1 MLLIYNQP
9 TIYIGDFV
17 GLTNTNFPYS
27 DMRALAA
34 HVAACFPDTRFFLC
48 TDEAMPFITGAE
60 LFDLCSH
67 AAAVLDGSG
76 APRHIAIL
84 GPSSAAWLAGYFAV
98 LSAGRVIVPLHDGMQ
113 RQELADCLALSD
125 CGLLLYDERR
135 RETAEALSRAVP
147 GLQILEL
154 HTFIQML
161 RKEERA
167 FLPDLKPDAVAA
179 MYFTSGTTG
188 KARCVMLTHRNM
200 GSQISA
206 ITEAIPLS
214 ENDAGLSLLPLSHT
228 FEMMTY
234 VAGALHCGGTLYL
247 NESVRTVKKNLREKR
262 PTILVCVPLIL
273 QSLHKEILST
283 ARKQGRLEKLQ
294 RALRLNAALQRVGID
309 LSERLFGELRGLLG
323 GRLKTVICGGAALDA
338 ELMGFFKALGIEVL
352 QGYGITEC
360 SPVVSVNRPGKNVI
374 GSVGRPLSC
383 CDVKILGRE
392 ICVRGESVSP
402 GYYNDSEATAE
413 SFRDGWFHTGD
424 LGRLDQK
431 GNLYFEGR
439 IKNLIILANGE
450 NVSPEELEEK
460 LYHAEGILDAVVYE
474 KGGKITAELFV
485 DRALIPDLAAA
496 WRIVSPVNRSL
507 ASYKQIADIVLRE
520 TEFEKTATRKIKR
533 YKLER

>member
-1 MLLIYNQP
+1 M
-9 TIYIGDFV
+9 D
-17 GLTNTNFPYS
+17 LTKTNFTYA

-34 HVAACFPDTRFFLC
+34 HAAARFPDTRFFLC
-48 TDEAMPFITGAE
+48 ADEAMPFVTGAE
-60 LFDLCSH
+60 LFDLCSR
-67 AAAVLDGSG
+67 AAAVLDGLG

-98 LSAGRVIVPLHDGMQ
+98 LSAGWVIVPLLDGLQ
-113 RQELADCLALSD
+113 QQELADCLALSD

-135 RETAEALSRAVP
+135 RETAEALSRAIQD
-147 GLQILEL
+147 LQILEV
-154 HTFIQML
+154 HAFIQML
-161 RKEERA
+161 RKEERVY
-167 FLPDLKPDAVAA
+167 LPELKRKAVAA

-206 ITEAIPLS
+206 IAEAIPLS
-214 ENDAGLSLLPLSHT
+214 ERDVGLSLLPLSHT

-247 NESVRTVKKNLREKR
+247 NESVRTVKKNLREKQ
-262 PTILVCVPLIL
+262 PTILVTVPLIL
-273 QSLHKEILST
+273 QTLRKEIVNT
-283 ARKQGRLEKLQ
+283 ARKQGKLESLQ
-294 RALRLNAALQRVGID
+294 RALRLSAALQRIGLDI
-309 LSERLFGELRGLLG
+309 SKQLFGELRGLLG

-360 SPVVSVNRPGKNVI
+360 SPVVSVNRPGRNVL

-383 CDVKILGRE
+383 CEVQILDRE

-402 GYYNDSEATAE
+402 GYYKDPEATAE

-424 LGRLDQK
+424 LGRTDRK
-431 GNLYFEGR
+431 GHLFFEGR

-460 LYHAEGILDAVVYE
+460 LYQAEGILDAVVYE
-474 KGGKITAELFV
+474 RDGKITAELFV
-485 DRALIPDLAAA
+485 DRTLIPDVPAA
-496 WRIVSPVNRSL
+496 WRIVSPINRTL
-507 ASYKQIADIVLRE
+507 ASYKQIAEIVLRE

-533 YKLER
+533 YRIERG

>member
-1 MLLIYNQP
+1 MAETKFN
-9 TIYIGDFV
+9 
-17 GLTNTNFPYS
+17 LTYS
-27 DMRALAA
+27 DMRDLAA
-34 HVAACFPDTRFFLC
+34 HAAACFPDTRFFLC
-48 TDEAMPFITGAE
+48 ADEAMPFVTGAE
-60 LFDLCSH
+60 LFDLCSR

-113 RQELADCLALSD
+113 RQELADCLTLSD

-135 RETAEALSRAVP
+135 REAAEALSRAIP
-147 GLQILEL
+147 GLQILEV
-154 HTFIQML
+154 HAFIQML
-161 RKEERA
+161 RKEDRVL
-167 FLPDLKPDAVAA
+167 LPELESNAVAA

-206 ITEAIPLS
+206 IAESIPLS
-214 ENDAGLSLLPLSHT
+214 ESDVGLSLLPLSHT

-247 NESVRTVKKNLREKR
+247 NESVRMVKKNLREKQ
-262 PTILVCVPLIL
+262 PTILVVVPLIL
-273 QSLHKEILST
+273 QTLHKEIVNT
-283 ARKQGRLEKLQ
+283 ARKQGKLEKL
-294 RALRLNAALQRVGID
+294 RKALSLNAALQRVGLDI
-309 LSERLFGELRGLLG
+309 SKQLFGELRALLG

-360 SPVVSVNRPGKNVI
+360 SPVVSVNRPGRNVI
-374 GSVGRPLSC
+374 GSVGRPLNC
-383 CDVKILGRE
+383 CEVQILERE

-402 GYYNDSEATAE
+402 GYYKDPQATAE

-424 LGRLDQK
+424 LGRMDRK

-460 LYHAEGILDAVVYE
+460 LYQAEGILDAVVYE
-474 KGGKITAELFV
+474 RKGKITAELFV
-485 DRALIPDLAAA
+485 DRTLIPDVPAA
-496 WRIVSPVNRSL
+496 WQIVSPINRTL
-507 ASYKQIADIVLRE
+507 ASYKQIAEIVLRE

-533 YKLER
+533 YTIERG

>member
-1 MLLIYNQP
+1 MDATKSN
-9 TIYIGDFV
+9 
-17 GLTNTNFPYS
+17 LTYS

-34 HVAACFPDTRFFLC
+34 HAAACFPDTRFFLC
-48 TDEAMPFITGAE
+48 ADAAMPFITGAE
-60 LFDLCSH
+60 LFDLCSR
-67 AAAVLDGSG
+67 ATAVLDGLG

-135 RETAEALSRAVP
+135 REVAEALSRAVP

-179 MYFTSGTTG
+179 MYFTSGMTG

-206 ITEAIPLS
+206 IAEAIPLS
-214 ENDAGLSLLPLSHT
+214 ESDVGLSLLPLSHT

-247 NESVRTVKKNLREKR
+247 NESVRTVKKNLREKQ
-262 PTILVCVPLIL
+262 PTILVVVPLIL
-273 QSLHKEILST
+273 QTLHKEIVNT

-294 RALRLNAALQRVGID
+294 QTLRLNTALQHVGLD
-309 LSERLFGELRGLLG
+309 MSKQLFGELRALLG
-323 GRLKTVICGGAALDA
+323 GKLKTVICGGAALDA
-338 ELMGFFKALGIEVL
+338 ELMGFFEALGIEVL

-360 SPVVSVNRPGKNVI
+360 SPVVSVNRPGRNVI
-374 GSVGRPLSC
+374 GSVGRPLNC
-383 CDVKILGRE
+383 CEVQILERE

-402 GYYNDSEATAE
+402 GYYKDPQATVE

-424 LGRLDQK
+424 LGRMDRK

-460 LYHAEGILDAVVYE
+460 LYQAEGILDAVVYARD
-474 KGGKITAELFV
+474 GKITAELFV
-485 DRALIPDLAAA
+485 DRTLIPDVPAA
-496 WRIVSPVNRSL
+496 WRIVSPINRTL
-507 ASYKQIADIVLRE
+507 ASYKQITEIVLRE

-533 YKLER
+533 YTLER

>member
-1 MLLIYNQP
+1 M
-9 TIYIGDFV
+9 V
-17 GLTNTNFPYS
+17 EH
-27 DMRALAA
+27 AA
-34 HVAACFPDTRFFLC
+34 TCFPDRAFFLC
-48 TDEAMPFITGAE
+48 TDEKLPSVTGAE
-60 LFDLCSH
+60 LYGLCKR
-67 AAAVLDGSG
+67 AAAVLDGFDET
-76 APRHIAIL
+76 RHIALL
-84 GPSSAAWLAGYFAV
+84 GPSSAAWLAAFFSV
-98 LSAGRVIVPLHDGMQ
+98 LSAGRAIVPLHDGMQ
-113 RQELADCLALSD
+113 RQEMEDCLMLSD

-135 RETAEALSRAVP
+135 GETASALARAVP
-147 GLQILEL
+147 GLGLLEV
-154 HTFIQML
+154 HDFIEKL
-161 RKEERA
+161 RREEEET
-167 FLPDLKPDAVAA
+167 LPELRPDAVAA

-188 KARCVMLTHRNM
+188 KPRCVQLTHRNM
-200 GSQISA
+200 GAQISA
-206 ITEAIPLS
+206 VTEVIPLS
-214 ENDAGLSLLPLSHT
+214 ETDVGLSLLPLSHT

-247 NESVRTVKKNLREKR
+247 NESVRTVKGNLREKR
-262 PTILVCVPLIL
+262 PTILVTVPLIL
-273 QSLHKEILST
+273 QTLRKEILNT
-283 ARKQGRLEKLQ
+283 ARKQGRLEELQKALRFNSRLQ
-294 RALRLNAALQRVGID
+294 RIGFD
-309 LSERLFGELRGLLG
+309 WSGRLFGEVRAVLG
-323 GRLKTVICGGAALDA
+323 GRLHTVICGGAALDA
-338 ELMGFFKALGIEVL
+338 ELICFFKALGIEVL

-374 GSVGRPLSC
+374 GSVGRPLPC
-383 CDVKILGRE
+383 CEVRILDRE
-392 ICVRGESVSP
+392 ICVRGDSVSP

-460 LYHAEGILDAVVYE
+460 LYQAEGILDAVVYE

-507 ASYKQIADIVLRE
+507 ASYKQIAEIVLRE

>member
-1 MLLIYNQP
+1 M
-9 TIYIGDFV
+9 GDSV
-17 GLTNTNFPYS
+17 DVTKTNLTYS

-34 HVAACFPDTRFFLC
+34 HAAARFPETRFFLC
-48 TDEAMPFITGAE
+48 ADEAMPFVTGTE
-60 LFDLCSH
+60 LFDFCKRG
-67 AAAVLDGSG
+67 AAVLDGLG

-84 GPSSAAWLAGYFAV
+84 GPGSAAWLAGYFAS
-98 LSAGRVIVPLHDGMQ
+98 LSAGRVIVPLHDALQ
-113 RQELADCLALSD
+113 RQELADCLTLSD
-125 CGLLLYDERR
+125 CSLLLYDERR
-135 RETAEALSRAVP
+135 RETAETLSHALP
-147 GLQILEL
+147 DLQILEL
-154 HTFIQML
+154 HEFIQML

-167 FLPDLKPDAVAA
+167 FLPELKSDAVAA

-206 ITEAIPLS
+206 IAEAIPLS
-214 ENDAGLSLLPLSHT
+214 ESDVGLSLLPLSHT

-247 NESVRTVKKNLREKR
+247 NESVRTVKKNLREKQ
-262 PTILVCVPLIL
+262 PTILVAVPLIL
-273 QSLHKEILST
+273 QTLHKEIVNT
-283 ARKQGRLEKLQ
+283 ARKQGRLEELRK
-294 RALRLNAALQRVGID
+294 AIRLNAALQRVGLD
-309 LSERLFGELRGLLG
+309 MSERLFGELRGLLG

-360 SPVVSVNRPGKNVI
+360 SPVVSVNRPGRNVL

-383 CDVKILGRE
+383 CEVQILERE

-402 GYYNDSEATAE
+402 GYYKDPEATAE

-424 LGRLDQK
+424 LGRMDRK

-460 LYHAEGILDAVVYE
+460 LYQAEGILDAIVYARD
-474 KGGKITAELFV
+474 GKITAELFA
-485 DRALIPDLAAA
+485 DRALIPDVPAA
-496 WRIVSPVNRSL
+496 WRIVSPINRTL
-507 ASYKQIADIVLRE
+507 ASYKQIAEIVLRE

-533 YKLER
+533 YRIERG